1 VLPELR
7 KIKLSQAISV
17 YDLHPPEESSVPQKR
32 GADVLHDVDHTTTRV
47 VALGSRKQLCINE
60 ELRSKARDLDEA
72 CRELLSGESLP
83 TVPY

>member
-7 KIKLSQAISV
+7 KIKLSQVVSV
-17 YDLHPPEESSVPQKR
+17 IDLHPSKGSSVPQKR
-32 GADVLHDVDHTTTRV
+32 VADVLHDVDSTMTRV

-72 CRELLSGESLP
+72 CRELLSGESLL